1 MPFPQTSV
9 WASLSRGLGK
19 TGQLATVQTIDVTK
33 KDETTT
39 VPQETTA
46 IPVIG
51 SDPGPDTTE
60 VPKLDPG
67 VYIVGNDGKETVAIA
82 VPEGTSRLGR
92 GFSSE
97 IQIDDPTLSR
107 RHAILVREDLVT
119 TVLDDRSANGT
130 FVNGKQINRQELKH
144 GDKVSFGRIVMR
156 YIVQAR

>member
-1 MPFPQTSV
+1 MS
-9 WASLSRGLGK
+9 
-19 TGQLATVQTIDVTK
+19 TVQTTPVSK

-39 VPQETTA
+39 VPEETTV
-46 IPVIG
+46 IPVIE

-60 VPKLDPG
+60 VPQLDPG
-67 VYIVGNDGKETVAIA
+67 IYLVGSDGKETVAIP
-82 VPEGTSRLGR
+82 VPEGSTRLGR
-92 GFSSE
+92 GFASE

-107 RHAILVREDLVT
+107 KHAILVCEEGVT

>member
-1 MPFPQTSV
+1 M
-9 WASLSRGLGK
+9 
-19 TGQLATVQTIDVTK
+19 ATVQTIDVTE
-33 KDETTT
+33 KDQTTA

-46 IPVIG
+46 IPVIE
-51 SDPGPDTTE
+51 SDPGPDTTD

-67 VYIVGNDGKETVAIA
+67 VYIVGNDGKETVAIP
-82 VPEGTSRLGR
+82 VPEGTTRLGR
-92 GFSSE
+92 GFASE

-107 RHAILVREDLVT
+107 RHAILVREEMVT

-156 YIVQAR
+156 YVVQAR